1 MAKEKL
7 KIRLPLFVLTL
18 LYMAGL
24 GLFYYRYVPLVY
36 SYQIPLV
43 IILSFVL
50 LSTIWKVEWGLL
62 AFAFFFPLINS
73 LPYFSGIDLSI
84 PHAQTSLVL
93 FLFFLLGWLINY
105 SFRASALEFGH
116 PLFRPLLFLS
126 SVILVSGVVTFLRY
140 ANFFPFLSSRVNEL
154 IVNDNLVRAGG
165 ALMSTVFGSLNYLA
179 GFLFFFILVQVL
191 KSRERSRRILFVLSI
206 SIFISLVFSLFQ
218 KFLSINLGNTSYWT
232 GLNQINATFTDPNS
246 FGACLSAIFPLFVVM
261 FYSARAYLRLFY
273 GTSII
278 LTLIAFPSI
287 GSRSAFLAFSVSII
301 ILIFLMVRNL
311 KIPLKKRI
319 LYSGTAI
326 LLVILI
332 SLSVVAFSKRS
343 SLFNRL
349 GENLRV
355 SFNHNILPEVMT
367 GKLELWKVASE
378 MIKDFPLSGVGPGAF
393 IIELPNYGS
402 QLGLKLFKTYTDSA
416 ENYLFQAGSELGLV
430 GLALFLWLFYLIL
443 RRLRRSQK
451 SRTLNGEDR
460 LLLLGAALGLFSLF
474 INYLFHSYIGSFEV
488 SVFFWILVAII
499 PAWSQDQAVP
509 APSRPRFF
517 KRTVLLVA
525 IVFGSIHLANS
536 LGPLSIGEKTK
547 AFGWSQD
554 FGFYQ
559 PETEPS
565 GFSFRW
571 ARKRAGL
578 TIRKMGDVL
587 VIPLLASHPDKGKK
601 PVAVKVFLADPGFR
615 KKKLIQELFLKSS
628 TWTNLTY
635 SLSDLEGED
644 IYLCFETSRD
654 WQPLKVLGVPDPR
667 SLAIALGEEWFDY
680 PDRLRPEEIEKIERF
695 PSTLWE
701 GKDKASL
708 FTNGSAE
715 MGFEVEAESPVLRLW
730 LRGTKVLEVGPR
742 VIVRLDGRVIGK
754 TVLSADD
761 WIPLVFSPEIS
772 GGEHILNVEFTNDLQ
787 NQQLGQDRDLFLGDL
802 EVIYL
807 KTGPMN

>member
-1 MAKEKL
+1 MVREKP
-7 KIRLPLFVLTL
+7 KIRLPLFLLTL

-24 GLFYYRYVPLVY
+24 GLFYYRYVPLVP

-43 IILSFVL
+43 LVLSLVL

-62 AFAFFFPLINS
+62 AFVFFFPLINN

-93 FLFFLLGWLINY
+93 FLLFSLGWLIHH

-191 KSRERSRRILFVLSI
+191 KSRERSKRILFVLSI

-232 GLNQINATFTDPNS
+232 GLNQINGTFTDPNS
-246 FGACLSAIFPLFVVM
+246 FGACLSAILPLFVVM

-273 GTSII
+273 GAAII
-278 LTLIAFPSI
+278 LTLIAFPST
-287 GSRSAFLAFSVSII
+287 GSRSAFLAIAFSIM
-301 ILIFLMVRNL
+301 ILVLLIVLNP
-311 KIPLKKRI
+311 KIPVKKRLI
-319 LYSGTAI
+319 YTGTAI
-326 LLVILI
+326 LLVTAV
-332 SLSVVAFSKRS
+332 SLSVAGFSKGS
-343 SLFNRL
+343 SLVNRL

-355 SFNHNILPEVMT
+355 LFNHNILPEVMT

-443 RRLRRSQK
+443 RRLRQSQK
-451 SRTLNGEDR
+451 SRALNGEDR

-488 SVFFWILVAII
+488 NVFFWILVAII
-499 PAWSQDQAVP
+499 PAWSQDKGVP

-525 IVFGSIHLANS
+525 IVFGSIHLSNS
-536 LGPLSIGEKTK
+536 LGPLSIRARTKT
-547 AFGWSQD
+547 FGWSQD

-559 PETEPS
+559 PEMDPR

-571 ARKRAGL
+571 AKKHAGI

-601 PVAVKVFLADPGFR
+601 PVMVKVFLADPGFR
-615 KKKLIQELFLKSS
+615 KKKLIQELFLKNT
-628 TWTNLTY
+628 TWTNFTY
-635 SLSDLEGED
+635 SLADLKGED
-644 IYLCFETSRD
+644 IYLLFETSRD

-667 SLAIALGEEWFDY
+667 NLAVALREEWFDY
-680 PDRLRPEEIEKIERF
+680 PDRLQTEDIKKITRF
-695 PSTLWE
+695 PSSLWE
-701 GKDKASL
+701 GKNKASL
-708 FTNGSAE
+708 YANGSSE
-715 MGFEVEAESPVLRLW
+715 MRFKVEGEGPRLRLW
-730 LRGTKVLEVGPR
+730 VRGTEVLDAGPG
-742 VIVRLDGRVIGK
+742 VTVRLDSKVIGK
-754 TVLSADD
+754 TVLSTDD
-761 WIPLVFSPEIS
+761 WIPLVLSPRIS

-787 NQQLGQDRDLFLGDL
+787 NQQLGQDRGLILGDL
-802 EVIYL
+802 EVIYP
-807 KTGPMN
+807 KNDPET